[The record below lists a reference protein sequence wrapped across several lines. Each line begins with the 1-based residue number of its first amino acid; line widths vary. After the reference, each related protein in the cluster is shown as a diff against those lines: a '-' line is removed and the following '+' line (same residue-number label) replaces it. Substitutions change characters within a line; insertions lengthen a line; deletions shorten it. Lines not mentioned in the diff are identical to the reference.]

1 MTPEKILEIFNKTGA
16 LLKGHFQL
24 TSGLHSSHYLQCALV
39 LQYPQYAFRL
49 GAEIARRFKDEEIEV
64 VIAPAVGGIVV
75 AQEVA
80 RLLKARAIF
89 SEREGGGM
97 RLRRGFK
104 IKKGEKVLVVED
116 VLTTGGSLKETME
129 VAKENGGEIKGVG
142 MLVDR
147 SGGKVEL
154 GAPKE
159 ALLVLDLE
167 NYEPEKCPLCEQ
179 GIPLEKPG
187 SKEFKK

>member
-1 MTPEKILEIFNKTGA
+1 MSPKKILEIFNETGA

-39 LQYPQYAFRL
+39 LQYPRYASRL
-49 GAEIARRFKDEEIEV
+49 CSEIARRFRDEGIET

-80 RLLKARAIF
+80 RLLKVRAVF
-89 SEREGGGM
+89 SEREEGEM

-104 IKKGEKVLVVED
+104 IKRKEKVLVVED
-116 VLTTGGSLKETME
+116 VLTTGGSLQETIE
-129 VAKENGGEIKGVG
+129 LVKDSGGEIKGVG

-147 SGGKVEL
+147 SGGRVEL
-154 GAPKE
+154 GLPRE

-167 NYEPEKCPLCEQ
+167 NYEPGKCPLCEQ

-187 SKEFKK
+187 SRKVKV